1 MMSVFCDNAP
11 LSIKIEYAFRIYGKI
26 QSAYL
31 KQNALCSIIIIHF
44 FGVDQNELKQ
54 DCFIKK
60 KNPLKVDNF
69 LNFDNE

>member
-31 KQNALCSIIIIHF
+31 KQNWVLTMLLFSIIIIHF

-60 KNPLKVDNF
+60 KPH
-69 LNFDNE
+69 